1 MDNNRWTWLDWL
13 IFSLRCGWY
22 GTGLT
27 YYYVYNERLG
37 ELSFPE
43 FTLYVSLGFFIP
55 LIFWRPGYRNAT
67 LYTITELIF
76 TGGFSI
82 YINNILGIALSTS
95 IILMPILMIGYMMTK
110 KTAPWAIPLFV
121 VLLPANRYWTIDSSF
136 TFFLQYIDVLLFF
149 GIGAGFNII
158 SRSQKRYK
166 HLLAENMKQYELIEQ
181 QNKALEQ
188 YAMEVEKLALLEER
202 NRMARDLHD
211 SIGHHF
217 TSVTVGLDA
226 VSYMIES
233 HPQMAAEKVRKLAE
247 VARTGLTEV
256 RRTIHQIAPTDDHLP
271 LSKQLEQL
279 VEEFGLHTDTK
290 VSFQMKGHEPEISPH
305 IKLTLVRCV
314 QECMTNAKR
323 HGEATVLTVNVIYGD
338 EGIELCVFNN
348 GRKMNTDHYGF
359 GLTSMKNRLE
369 ELNGELV
376 INNGEREGMMV
387 SCTIPVRGKKHE
399 EYPAAA
405 RG

>member
-1 MDNNRWTWLDWL
+1 MDDRRWTWLDWL

-22 GTGLT
+22 GAGLA
-27 YYYVYNERLG
+27 YYYVYSERLG
-37 ELSFPE
+37 ALSFPE
-43 FTLYVSLGFFIP
+43 FVLYVSLGFFVP
-55 LIFWRPGYRNAT
+55 LVFWRPGYRNPT
-67 LYTITELIF
+67 LYTWMELLF
-76 TGGFSI
+76 SGGFSI
-82 YINNILGIALSTS
+82 YMNNILGIGLSTS

-121 VLLPANRYWTIDSSF
+121 VLLPANRFWTIDNSF
-136 TFFLQYIDVLLFF
+136 SFFLQYIDVLLFF

-166 HLLAENMKQYELIEQ
+166 HLLAENMKQYELIQQ
-181 QNKALEQ
+181 QNRALEQ

-226 VSYMIES
+226 VAYMIES
-233 HPQMAAEKVRKLAE
+233 HPQMAAEKVKSLAE

-271 LSKQLEQL
+271 LSKQLDQL
-279 VEEFGLHTDTK
+279 VNEFGIHTDTE
-290 VSFQMKGHEPEISPH
+290 VSFEAVGIELEIASH

-323 HGEATVLTVNVIYGD
+323 HGEATILTVNVLYNHESIQ
-338 EGIELCVFNN
+338 LTVFNN
-348 GRKMNTDHYGF
+348 GRKMNTDHFGF

-369 ELNGELV
+369 ELNGELRV
-376 INNGEREGMMV
+376 ENRESEGMMV
-387 SCTIPVRGKKHE
+387 ICTIPVRGKKHE
-399 EYPAAA
+399 EYTAAA